1 MPDVQ
6 SQHRAGIA
14 LVAAAAVAWSTA
26 PFFTRLLSI
35 DSWSILFW
43 RGLFGGSFIALFVM
57 LAQGRHGA
65 RSLIRLG
72 TGGVLVA
79 CLSTLAMLAFI
90 PALQMTS
97 TANVAIVI
105 AAQPFTTAALGWLWL
120 REVPSTATMLAS
132 LVGFGGIAI
141 TVSGAVTA
149 ADYRAIG
156 LAIFMML
163 AFAAMTVA
171 IRRHKDTP
179 MVAAAA
185 VSNVLGAAVSIPF
198 AHNLFEVS
206 SRQVGTLAMFGLF
219 QVALGLTFFSLGV
232 RLLPSGRASLIATL
246 ETPLMP
252 FWVWLAFA
260 EVPSGRALGGG
271 ALVMMAVIADILGN
285 DRKPRAS
292 SRSASMDNTA
302 SQD

>member
-1 MPDVQ
+1 MPDAQ

-14 LVAAAAVAWSTA
+14 LVAAAAIAWSTA
-26 PFFTRLLSI
+26 PFFTRLLHL
-35 DSWSILFW
+35 DSWTILFW
-43 RGLFGGSFIALFVM
+43 RGLFAGGFIALFLV
-57 LAQGRHGA
+57 LAQGWHGV
-65 RSLIRLG
+65 RSLVRLSA
-72 TGGVLVA
+72 GGALVA

-90 PALQMTS
+90 PALQMTT
-97 TANVAIVI
+97 TANIAIVI
-105 AAQPFTTAALGWLWL
+105 AAQPFTAAALAWLWL
-120 REVPSTATMLAS
+120 RETPSTATMLAS
-132 LVGFGGIAI
+132 LVAFGGIAT

-156 LAIFMML
+156 LAVLMML

-185 VSNVLGAAVSIPF
+185 VSNLLGTAVSVPF
-198 AHNLFEVS
+198 ARNLFDIS
-206 SRQVGTLAMFGLF
+206 SREVGTLAMFGLF

-260 EVPSGRALGGG
+260 EVPSERALVGG
-271 ALVMMAVIADILGN
+271 AVVMLAVIADILGN
-285 DRKPRAS
+285 DRKPRAG
-292 SRSASMDNTA
+292 
-302 SQD
+302 

>member
-1 MPDVQ
+1 MMPDVR
-6 SQHRAGIA
+6 SQHRAGVA
-14 LVAAAAVAWSTA
+14 LVVAAAIAWSTA
-26 PFFTRLLSI
+26 PFFTRLLHL
-35 DSWSILFW
+35 DSWTILFW
-43 RGLFGGSFIALFVM
+43 RGLFGGSFITLFLV
-57 LAQGRHGA
+57 LAQGWRGA

-72 TGGVLVA
+72 RGGALVA
-79 CLSTLAMLAFI
+79 CLSAVAMLAFI
-90 PALQMTS
+90 PALQLTS

-105 AAQPFTTAALGWLWL
+105 AAQPFTTAAIAWLWL
-120 REVPSTATMLAS
+120 REMPSRATMLAS
-132 LVGFGGIAI
+132 FVAFGGIAI

-156 LAIFMML
+156 LAVVMMV

-171 IRRHKDTP
+171 MRRHKDTP

-198 AHNLFEVS
+198 AQSLFAVS
-206 SRQVGTLAMFGLF
+206 TLDIGKLAMFGLF

-260 EVPSGRALGGG
+260 ELPSLRALGGG
-271 ALVMMAVIADILGN
+271 ALVMTAVIADILGN
-285 DRKPRAS
+285 DRTPAPG
-292 SRSASMDNTA
+292 
-302 SQD
+302 

>member
-14 LVAAAAVAWSTA
+14 LVAAAAIAWSTA
-26 PFFTRLLSI
+26 PFFTRLLHI

-43 RGLFGGSFIALFVM
+43 RGLFGGSFIALFVVI
-57 LAQGRHGA
+57 AQGSHGV
-65 RSLIRLG
+65 RSFLRLG
-72 TGGVLVA
+72 AGGALVA

-105 AAQPFTTAALGWLWL
+105 AAQPFTTAALAWLWL
-120 REVPSTATMLAS
+120 REEPSAATMLAS
-132 LVGFGGIAI
+132 LVAFGGIAL

-156 LAIFMML
+156 LAVLMML
-163 AFAAMTVA
+163 ALAAMTVA
-171 IRRHKDTP
+171 MRRHKDTP

-185 VSNVLGAAVSIPF
+185 VSNVLGAAISVPF
-198 AHNLFEVS
+198 AHDLFAVS
-206 SRQVGTLAMFGLF
+206 AVDIGTLAMFGLC
-219 QVALGLTFFSLGV
+219 QVALGLTLFSLGA

-260 EVPSGRALGGG
+260 ELPSGRALGGG
-271 ALVMMAVIADILGN
+271 AVVMAAVIADVLGN
-285 DRKPRAS
+285 DRRP
-292 SRSASMDNTA
+292 SRG
-302 SQD
+302 